1 MKVLVIA
8 TGWHYSSHFYREMIK
23 QEVPDGWSVDYY
35 SVAHRSPD
43 DENAI
48 VEKEN
53 VRNHSNLDSFW
64 EELDL
69 LMYET
74 PITKKEIQELG
85 WGYSEEENTVGDME
99 CFNQW
104 ADKNDYTQYDSILIT
119 HDDNLILSDQ
129 LFVDMDKKINVLK
142 PNSDRYG
149 SANHQVNT
157 TQISLDDDWYF
168 LDNGYTENIS
178 KALTPRG
185 SFCFYKKELIDL
197 LPNNR
202 FNMYEE
208 GGLGIVNRVGKTNSV
223 GYGGITAWNAHAG
236 TFRDFL
242 YENNLVPKIRW
253 FSDVKRV
260 SKYCIEGERGF
271 VTGNRANEPGYEK
284 AVQNILTKIGWI

>member
-1 MKVLVIA
+1 MKVLVVA

-43 DENAI
+43 DENTI

-104 ADKNDYTQYDSILIT
+104 ADKNDYT
-119 HDDNLILSDQ
+119 
-129 LFVDMDKKINVLK
+129 
-142 PNSDRYG
+142 
-149 SANHQVNT
+149 
-157 TQISLDDDWYF
+157 
-168 LDNGYTENIS
+168 
-178 KALTPRG
+178 
-185 SFCFYKKELIDL
+185 
-197 LPNNR
+197 
-202 FNMYEE
+202 
-208 GGLGIVNRVGKTNSV
+208 
-223 GYGGITAWNAHAG
+223 
-236 TFRDFL
+236 
-242 YENNLVPKIRW
+242 
-253 FSDVKRV
+253 
-260 SKYCIEGERGF
+260 
-271 VTGNRANEPGYEK
+271 
-284 AVQNILTKIGWI
+284 